1 MSTNNSN
8 PISEAQHA
16 ANIANAQHSTG
27 PRSATGKA
35 TVALN
40 AVKTGLTGCTVVLPN
55 EDGQL
60 YRAHIAAYEMEF
72 QPEGIQE
79 FELVQSLADIRWR
92 LNRIP
97 GLEAALNTCA
107 RATLA
112 GRYADYPEQHQDFF
126 LTVEVYDRNEKKL
139 HNIHLHENRLAR
151 RRERELAELRV
162 LQQERKAK
170 EAQAKKE
177 EAEKAAA
184 ATTKAAP
191 AKTATATQNGFV
203 FNNPPAASETPS
215 TAASKS
221 PEITQK
227 AAA

>member
-1 MSTNNSN
+1 MNTNSN

-35 TVALN
+35 NVALN

-55 EDGQL
+55 EDAKL

-72 QPEGIQE
+72 EPEGIQE

-97 GLEAALNTCA
+97 GLEAALDTYA
-107 RATLA
+107 RASLA
-112 GRYADYPEQHQDFF
+112 GRYADQSEQHRDFF
-126 LTVEVYDRNEKKL
+126 LTVEVYDRNERKL
-139 HNIHLHENRLAR
+139 HNIHLHEARLAR
-151 RRERELAELRV
+151 RREKELAELRA
-162 LQQERKAK
+162 LQNERKAK
-170 EAQAKKE
+170 EAQVKE
-177 EAEKAAA
+177 EA
-184 ATTKAAP
+184 
-191 AKTATATQNGFV
+191 AKSATATAATPQNGSV
-203 FNNPPAASETPS
+203 FSNPPAAPQTPS
-215 TAASKS
+215 TPAPKS
-221 PEITQK
+221 PEIGNK